1 MEGAQT
7 HIPKFSQPTFVA
19 FVAGMALWTG
29 LISVLP
35 FVIVAWAANGKRTF
49 VAGNKQLSFRSHSDV
64 VSTDLAN
71 VAVDIA
77 QRLRLLPPQKHA
89 RTHESKSTQLHNFRP
104 ALPPFLSSIAKHTT
118 HTKQSL
124 LNNYMVKTCRGRH
137 VTPSPIHSP
146 TAGKRKTRMV
156 MSTRFPTLWVPIT
169 RGGFVKSQHECHPQ
183 PQRLG

>member
-7 HIPKFSQPTFVA
+7 NIQKFSQPTFVA

-29 LISVLP
+29 LVSVLA
-35 FVIVAWAANGKRTF
+35 FIIVAWAANGKRTF

-89 RTHESKSTQLHNFRP
+89 RTHESNQ
-104 ALPPFLSSIAKHTT
+104 SIAQVPARPPSLSFNCQTQPI
-118 HTKQSL
+118 QSRV
-124 LNNYMVKTCRGRH
+124 Y
-137 VTPSPIHSP
+137 
-146 TAGKRKTRMV
+146 
-156 MSTRFPTLWVPIT
+156 
-169 RGGFVKSQHECHPQ
+169 
-183 PQRLG
+183 